1 MLHTVNKL
9 FWGITDVYSQNH
21 MKHTN
26 T

>member
-1 MLHTVNKL
+1 MLQSVNKL
-9 FWGITDVYSQNH
+9 FWGIIDVYRQNH